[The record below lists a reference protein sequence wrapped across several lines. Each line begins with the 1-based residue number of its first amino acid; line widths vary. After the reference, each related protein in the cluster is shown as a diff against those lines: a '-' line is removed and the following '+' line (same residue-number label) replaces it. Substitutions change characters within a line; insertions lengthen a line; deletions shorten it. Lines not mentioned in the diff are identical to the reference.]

1 MENTIV
7 YAHVDENGIA
17 TVIITDMEYPENAAK
32 KVILQAQNIFRQK
45 FPLDVIDQFTSDQNL
60 NFPDLDGMLK
70 KFQDPKEA
78 DKLMKI
84 ESDLDEIQNM
94 LTKTMNDLMDRGE
107 NLDDLMK

>member
-1 MENTIV
+1 
-7 YAHVDENGIA
+7 
-17 TVIITDMEYPENAAK
+17 
-32 KVILQAQNIFRQK
+32 
-45 FPLDVIDQFTSDQNL
+45 
-60 NFPDLDGMLK
+60 MLK